1 MGGGGGGPKLS
12 RGVQWGAH
20 GIGDAQQDPPPAS
33 AWGKAGSLAGLWGAP
48 PIPGGGG
55 RQPPLGGA
63 GQGCRWSCLWGVIT
77 RGPTRGRAPPYTHT
91 PPPRRDEGDAA
102 PLSSPP
108 RGGAGRHRGPFK
120 APPRARCHGDGRR
133 PVNPRRP
140 APPRPFVPPPVTP
153 PPAGLCLGG
162 GGGAPTPGGGISTWG
177 ASSPWGSINLRGV
190 PGGGYSPL
198 WGVLTPGA
206 GH

>member
-1 MGGGGGGPKLS
+1 MHGAYRAMQAGQAWGAGGGGAK
-12 RGVQWGAH
+12 
-20 GIGDAQQDPPPAS
+20 AQPRCAVGCARHRRCPAGPPPRECV
-33 AWGKAGSLAGLWGAP
+33 GQ
-48 PIPGGGG
+48 G
-55 RQPPLGGA
+55 RQPRRAVGGPPNPWGWGEAAPPRWGRAGLPLVLPLGGDY
-63 GQGCRWSCLWGVIT
+63 
-77 RGPTRGRAPPYTHT
+77 PRAHAWPCSAVHTHT
-91 PPPRRDEGDAA
+91 PPRRDEGDAA

-162 GGGAPTPGGGISTWG
+162 GGGGTDPRGGHQYLGGIK
-177 ASSPWGSINLRGV
+177 
-190 PGGGYSPL
+190 PL
-198 WGVLTPGA
+198 GEY
-206 GH
+206 